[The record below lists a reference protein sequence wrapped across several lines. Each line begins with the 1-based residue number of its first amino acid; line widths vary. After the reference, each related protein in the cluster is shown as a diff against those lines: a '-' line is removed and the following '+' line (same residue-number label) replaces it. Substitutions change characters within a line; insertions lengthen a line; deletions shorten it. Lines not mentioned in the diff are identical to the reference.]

1 MTLGSGGSVMAVKT
15 QTADMQSTLKAIQ
28 DKWNIAMPN
37 QPLRYTFLD
46 ESYAKL
52 YEDVQRMGSV
62 FAGFAILAVIVA
74 CLGLFALSSFMV
86 EQRSKEISIRLVLGA
101 SVNTILRLLTQ
112 SFVRLVLISFALGAP
127 LAWYLMRRWLDDYS
141 YRIELTWDVFALA
154 GIAALGIALLT
165 ISYQSIK
172 AALAN
177 PATRLR
183 SE

>member
-1 MTLGSGGSVMAVKT
+1 
-15 QTADMQSTLKAIQ
+15 
-28 DKWNIAMPN
+28 MPN
-37 QPLRYTFLD
+37 QPFQYTFLD
-46 ESYAKL
+46 ESYARL

-62 FAGFAILAVIVA
+62 FASFAVLAVIVA

-86 EQRSKEISIRLVLGA
+86 EQRSKKISIRLVLGA
-101 SVNTILRLLTQ
+101 SVNTIVRLLTP
-112 SFVRLVLISFALGAP
+112 SFVRLVLISFALAAP
-127 LAWYLMRRWLDDYS
+127 LAWYLMQRWFDDYS
-141 YRIELTWDVFALA
+141 YHIELTWDVFALA
-154 GIAALGIALLT
+154 GIAALAIALLT